1 MNGSHDPARRR
12 RWHLLCA
19 IALLAAAVL
28 PAALPGTVR
37 TTLGV
42 GPSLP
47 AREWPRTWDGHDLR
61 PLALTAVEERFAQ
74 GFPGRIARFD
84 GGHFALVLREVHTPT
99 RQLHPAADC
108 YRGLG
113 YRIEKIKL
121 ERDARQRLWRCFL
134 AIRDGRA
141 VRVCERIEGAGGDSY
156 TDTSAWFWSAAL
168 GRARGPWLAVTRVE
182 RL

>member
-1 MNGSHDPARRR
+1 MNGSHDVPRHR
-12 RWHLLCA
+12 RWHLVCA
-19 IALLAAAVL
+19 LALLAAAVL
-28 PAALPGTVR
+28 PVALPGAVR
-37 TTLGV
+37 TTFG
-42 GPSLP
+42 GDPLP

-61 PLALTAVEERFAQ
+61 PLALTAVEERFAK

-84 GGHFALVLREVHTPT
+84 GGQFVLVLREVHAPT
-99 RQLHPAADC
+99 RQLHPAVDC

-113 YRIEKIKL
+113 YSIEKIKL

-134 AIRDGRA
+134 AVRDGKA
-141 VRVCERIEGAGGDSY
+141 VRVCERIEGVGGDSY

-168 GRARGPWLAVTRVE
+168 GRAQGPWNAVTRVE